1 MGVIKKPLITEKSQ
15 RLSENLNQY
24 SFLVEPK
31 ATKDEIKAEV
41 QKIYGVDVKDIS
53 TMRYNGKRKAR
64 MSKSGMIIGR
74 KTAFKKAIVTINEDQ
89 VIDFFESI

>member
-24 SFLVEPK
+24 SFLVETH
-31 ATKDEIKAEV
+31 ATKDEIIAEV
-41 QKIYGVDVKDIS
+41 QKIYGVDVTGIS

-74 KTAFKKAIVTINEDQ
+74 KNAFKKAIVTINEDQ

>member
-15 RLSENLNQY
+15 KLSENLNQY
-24 SFLVEPK
+24 SFLVDTA
-31 ATKDEIKAEV
+31 ATKDEIIAEV
-41 QKIYGVDVKDIS
+41 HKIYGVEVKGIS

-64 MSKSGMIIGR
+64 MSKSGMVIGR
-74 KTAFKKAIVTINEDQ
+74 KNAFKKAIVTINEDQ

>member
-15 RLSENLNQY
+15 KISENLNQY
-24 SFLVEPK
+24 TFLVEPM
-31 ATKDEIKAEV
+31 ATKDEIIAEV
-41 QKIYGVDVKDIS
+41 AKIYGVEVTGIS

-64 MSKSGMIIGR
+64 MSRSGMQIGR
-74 KTAFKKAIVTINEDQ
+74 KNAFKKAIVTVNKDQ